1 MKIFNIAS
9 KQSGML
15 LWKQGCHG
23 NDDWR
28 VTEET
33 TVAMET
39 ASQWAIFEAS
49 EKKHAPSLIIVYVC
63 RKKKKAPWLF
73 SARVSCIDNENDSR
87 LVPAFTRRRLRI
99 KIA

>member
-63 RKKKKAPWLF
+63 RKKKKLRGSSLHVCLASIMRMTVGWSL
-73 SARVSCIDNENDSR
+73 R
-87 LVPAFTRRRLRI
+87 LHVAVYAL
-99 KIA
+99 K

>member
-9 KQSGML
+9 KQSGRL
-15 LWKQGCHG
+15 LWKQECHG
-23 NDDWR
+23 NGDWGG

-49 EKKHAPSLIIVYVC
+49 EKRHAPSLITVC
-63 RKKKKAPWLF
+63 VRKKKLG
-73 SARVSCIDNENDSR
+73 VSSLHVCLASIM
-87 LVPAFTRRRLRI
+87 RI
-99 KIA
+99 GVGWPLCLYVAVYQLK